1 VIVDRSALSETQRR
15 NLQAGLAAYRD
26 GNVVSS
32 PRPAALFV
40 ELTRNCISRCRYC
53 CRKGWTNDSAF
64 DMSRDTFRRVVEEC
78 APYASFVDVRSFG
91 ESLMVRDLPWY
102 LEQTARVCPNL
113 RITTTLGCGSQGT
126 LRALVDHD
134 VFVSVSF
141 DAANQKLYE
150 RYRRGIKY
158 DVVMRNMEFVSS
170 EMLAKHGS
178 LLGRMRIGIAPL
190 YGESLDH
197 VDGVLEVAYRL
208 RIPEVRIVALT
219 SSWYDP
225 NLLVYH
231 PRKVLRTLHK
241 AIEKAETYGIEL
253 QFATPILA
261 SLKLPDKVC
270 ELCFKPW
277 FYSVITFD
285 GTMRCCDWQAELEQS
300 RDDFGNIRDGVESAW
315 NGEVA
320 KRVRHTHVQG
330 QGVSSTC
337 RNCYRIG
344 RYSDHEHDLDPSF
357 RRWLVAGADMK
368 RAIERSW
375 RERVG
380 D

>member
-1 VIVDRSALSETQRR
+1 MIVDRETLSETQRR
-15 NLQAGLAAYRD
+15 NLQAALAAYRD
-26 GNVVSS
+26 GNAVSS
-32 PRPAALFV
+32 PRPVALFV
-40 ELTRNCISRCRYC
+40 ELTRNCISHCRYC
-53 CRKGWTNDSAF
+53 CRKGWTNDPAF
-64 DMSRDTFRRVVEEC
+64 DMSRETFRRVLEEC

-91 ESLMVRDLPWY
+91 ESLMVRDFPWFV
-102 LEQTARVCPNL
+102 EQTARVCPNL
-113 RITTTLGCGSQGT
+113 RITTTLGCGSQEA
-126 LRALVDHD
+126 LKALVEHD

-141 DAANQKLYE
+141 DAANREVYE

-158 DVVMRNMEFVSS
+158 DVVLRNMESVSS
-170 EMLAKHGS
+170 AMLAKHGS
-178 LLGRMRIGIAPL
+178 LRGRMRIGIAPL
-190 YGESLDH
+190 YGDTLDH
-197 VDGVLEVAYRL
+197 VDGVLELAYRL

-231 PRKVLRTLHK
+231 PRKVLRTLHQ

-261 SLKLPDKVC
+261 ALKLPAKVC
-270 ELCFKPW
+270 ERCFKPW
-277 FYSVITFD
+277 FYSLILFD
-285 GTMRCCDWQAELEQS
+285 GTMRCCDWQAEHLRS
-300 RDDFGNIRDGVESAW
+300 PDDFGNIRDGVEVAW

-320 KRVRHTHVQG
+320 RRLRQSHVRGHGFSAT
-330 QGVSSTC
+330 S

-357 RRWLVAGADMK
+357 RRWLVNGNDMK
-368 RAIERSW
+368 AALERHW
-375 RERVG
+375 GGNR